1 MNTFFNSQTY
11 LQIIKGR
18 GNSAVDIC
26 RMKVP
31 RIVVYVIFSFVVAA
45 ALCYFFGSG
54 GLLDYR
60 RLLTYRASLQDNIDD
75 LERINRELLTEVQAL
90 GSDPERLTLQ
100 ARELGYF
107 QEGERVIRISADT
120 ARKSTY
126 TVGKVL
132 RRKAKQ
138 PRADWPF
145 RATGLGLP
153 VLLALVSV
161 SVRRRKNRETGN
173 R

>member
-11 LQIIKGR
+11 LQNIKR
-18 GNSAVDIC
+18 SWNSAVDIG

-31 RIVVYVIFSFVVAA
+31 RIVVYIIFSFIAA
-45 ALCYFFGSG
+45 TALYYFLGSG

-60 RLLTYRASLQDNIDD
+60 RLLSYRGLLQDNIDE
-75 LERINRELLTEVQAL
+75 LEYINSELLTEVQAL
-90 GSDPERLTLQ
+90 GSDPGRLTLQ

-107 QEGERVIRISADT
+107 REGEKVIRISNVA
-120 ARKSTY
+120 ARRSTY
-126 TVGKVL
+126 TVGKIL
-132 RRKAKQ
+132 RRKARQ

-153 VLLALVSV
+153 FLLMLVSV